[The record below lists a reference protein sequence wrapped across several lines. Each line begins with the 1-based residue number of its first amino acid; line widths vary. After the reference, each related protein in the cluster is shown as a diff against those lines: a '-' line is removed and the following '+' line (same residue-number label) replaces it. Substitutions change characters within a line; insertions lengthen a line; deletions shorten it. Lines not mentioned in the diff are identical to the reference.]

1 MVSCYKL
8 IYIYC
13 MCKYFFSVV
22 FLITMY
28 ILKKKIGKPVDLVRK
43 MLERNVSER
52 LSINQVLEHE
62 WLKS

>member
-1 MVSCYKL
+1 
-8 IYIYC
+8 
-13 MCKYFFSVV
+13 
-22 FLITMY
+22 MY